1 MTKWLQAIRQ
11 STTYLGV
18 AVIVIIWGGICLL
31 AVQERESAYQDAVR
45 QGGNLSLVLEEYI
58 RRVVQE
64 SDTALLELRR
74 EYQRDPQHF
83 DLATWVARDRAHNGL
98 TVQFGIVNA
107 AGFVIQ
113 SSFRTLGSP
122 VYVGDRAPFTEPR
135 DLTTDQLYVSD
146 PIVGHVTKRLTL
158 QFVRRMTNPDGSFAG

>member
-45 QGGNLSLVLEEYI
+45 QGGNLALVLEEYI

-64 SDTALLELRR
+64 SDSC
-74 EYQRDPQHF
+74 
-83 DLATWVARDRAHNGL
+83 
-98 TVQFGIVNA
+98 A
-107 AGFVIQ
+107 AGAATGI
-113 SSFRTLGSP
+113 SARSAKFRSRGLGRP
-122 VYVGDRAPFTEPR
+122 HPGRT
-135 DLTTDQLYVSD
+135 
-146 PIVGHVTKRLTL
+146 II
-158 QFVRRMTNPDGSFAG
+158 